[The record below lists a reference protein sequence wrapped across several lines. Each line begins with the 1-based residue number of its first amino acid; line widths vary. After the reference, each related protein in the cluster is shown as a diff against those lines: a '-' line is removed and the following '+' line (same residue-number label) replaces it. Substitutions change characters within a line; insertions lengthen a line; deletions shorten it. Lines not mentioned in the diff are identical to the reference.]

1 MFVKLTVKM
10 DESMELIGIFPGL
23 QVNPYRKSN
32 APDSSNCTMRVK
44 DDQ

>member
-1 MFVKLTVKM
+1 MKLTVKM

-32 APDSSNCTMRVK
+32 AVTV
-44 DDQ
+44 QIAQ